1 MPSSAEDAAN
11 DDDVDKACESGEEKG
26 VVSLGLSSH
35 SLFFKSIGEVLR

>member
-26 VVSLGLSSH
+26 VVSRGLSFH